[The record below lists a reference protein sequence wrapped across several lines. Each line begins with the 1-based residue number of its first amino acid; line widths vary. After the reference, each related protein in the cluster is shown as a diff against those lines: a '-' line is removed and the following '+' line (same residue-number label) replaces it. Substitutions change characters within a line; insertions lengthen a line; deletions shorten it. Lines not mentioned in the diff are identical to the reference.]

1 MPLAQPSAGRA
12 RRGASC
18 CTALSCSWPCF
29 ARACSQGRNKLGL
42 VRAPPVLQGHILPGL
57 GPSGIQSLGTQP
69 GSPGP
74 QSIAPGM
81 QPGCRGAQAVG
92 AMTQPRAPSLKSS
105 SQEPLARV
113 SRGAWCGQAGLDP
126 QAAAGGKGLV
136 PRDPALGSPPP
147 PLSGAMALSQA
158 LLQETRDLKAAQS
171 QMAEQMQK
179 IPGVQLQS
187 AVQEMKRELNEL
199 QEQQKTSKAT
209 LEEMVAKTADQQAQ
223 QDETLLEE
231 LQASVTHLQREYKHL
246 SSVTGN
252 LQDDWQKQKKYAKA
266 LLKSLRKLEKDKA
279 DKEDVM
285 HETAEKAGKSSLAS
299 KVSQD
304 HFEGILE
311 QLREKLEEMESQ
323 QVTKEQDLQEM
334 QQRLMEAVDAKLDRQ
349 ELGPLQRQLAQLKT
363 ILEQLKEKGT
373 QPDHAAGI
381 ECNKAPPKPHG
392 MLHPPRPVFAPSLGV
407 SHPGKM

>member
-223 QDETLLEE
+223 LHELRAAMDNMKQEHAEALAAMDNMRQEHTEALAAMESLRQEHAKVWEAYSNSSTDTNAQLEA
-231 LQASVTHLQREYKHL
+231 LQH
-246 SSVTGN
+246 SS
-252 LQDDWQKQKKYAKA
+252 KKVQEHVSSLGSQLPANKA
-266 LLKSLRKLEKDKA
+266 LEQLLKSHGGRCWCE
-279 DKEDVM
+279 
-285 HETAEKAGKSSLAS
+285 
-299 KVSQD
+299 
-304 HFEGILE
+304 
-311 QLREKLEEMESQ
+311 
-323 QVTKEQDLQEM
+323 
-334 QQRLMEAVDAKLDRQ
+334 
-349 ELGPLQRQLAQLKT
+349 ELGMELPELPQL
-363 ILEQLKEKGT
+363 IV
-373 QPDHAAGI
+373 
-381 ECNKAPPKPHG
+381 
-392 MLHPPRPVFAPSLGV
+392 LH
-407 SHPGKM
+407 